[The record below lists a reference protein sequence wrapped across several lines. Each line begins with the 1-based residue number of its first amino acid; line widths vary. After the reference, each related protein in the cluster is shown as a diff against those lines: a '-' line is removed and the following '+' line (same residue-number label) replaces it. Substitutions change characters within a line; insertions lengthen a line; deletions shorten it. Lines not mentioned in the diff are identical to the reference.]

1 MTMHVEG
8 MPHPRGQAVT
18 RMDRR
23 ASQTHLRKTLNRT
36 LPMCLRNSEG
46 APQAPSA
53 NAPFPLDIRCHYA
66 PDVNDAPF
74 PVDARSTARAFPVA
88 MHMRSGIAHVH
99 SRRFTRAFPCVRM
112 RSPCE
117 FFRALHTRTPPP
129 VSTSPSAA
137 SPQILRLSA
146 PPREPLPRPSFT
158 RRSYPRTPNAPSAV
172 HTHTHLRSPANKVRS
187 RAFACVRRAN
197 FFAHFTR
204 EHAARL
210 DLSLRQNSQI
220 LRLSAPPRE
229 PLPRPL
235 FTRRPYSDI
244 VRSHK

>member
-1 MTMHVEG
+1 MTMHVEV
-8 MPHPRGQAVT
+8 MPHPRGQAVI

-46 APQAPSA
+46 APHAPSA
-53 NAPFPLDIRCHYA
+53 NAPFPLDIRCRYA

-88 MHMRSGIAHVH
+88 MHMRSRIAHVH
-99 SRRFTRAFPCVRM
+99 SRRFTRAF
-112 RSPCE
+112 
-117 FFRALHTRTPPP
+117 
-129 VSTSPSAA
+129 
-137 SPQILRLSA
+137 
-146 PPREPLPRPSFT
+146 
-158 RRSYPRTPNAPSAV
+158 
-172 HTHTHLRSPANKVRS
+172 
-187 RAFACVRRAN
+187 ACVRRAS
-197 FFAHFTR
+197 FFAHFPR

-220 LRLSAPPRE
+220 LRLSAPPRG